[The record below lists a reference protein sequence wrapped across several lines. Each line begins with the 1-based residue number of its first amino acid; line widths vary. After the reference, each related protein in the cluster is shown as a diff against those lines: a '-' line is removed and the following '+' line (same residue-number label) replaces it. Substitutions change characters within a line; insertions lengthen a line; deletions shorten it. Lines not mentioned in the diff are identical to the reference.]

1 MYVHKAINRFRKE
14 INRLLSKGIS
24 NIDLKVTIEK
34 NMEKM
39 AFSKSLCILSNKIT
53 NFDKNKTESKM
64 EYPIHSFRETNFVLQ
79 LI

>member
-14 INRLLSKGIS
+14 INRLLSKGMSI
-24 NIDLKVTIEK
+24 IDLKVTIEK